1 MQFYTNYATMQL
13 HNAMH
18 GTTTQEDKT
27 GYGMYSYCMS
37 Q

>member
-1 MQFYTNYATMQL
+1 
-13 HNAMH
+13 MH